1 MKGECWRETRCRF
14 WFFLVFGFSKCTTAP
29 PLAEPRWLSFLQRG
43 GIPGKVKSGA
53 FGRVAQTKEPGVHQ
67 NGGRNDSLAVYS
79 RPKAHTHTCTHTRGP
94 ALATTITRPILT
106 LEHPTLTNAGTT
118 TQDTSIAV
126 LVDHFYVDRTHYSL
140 QLQTQSAITSLPFPF
155 QFRASPAPPAAA
167 PSRPSHP
174 AAPPVSPPT
183 TSPRSTPRSC
193 PRRTPPRAST
203 GSQ

>member
-1 MKGECWRETRCRF
+1 MSAGEKRKIGF
-14 WFFLVFGFSKCTTAP
+14 GFFLFFLVFSKCTTAP

-118 TQDTSIAV
+118 TQDTSIAA
-126 LVDHFYVDRTHYSL
+126 LVHHFYVDRT
-140 QLQTQSAITSLPFPF
+140 QLHLITSLPFPF

-183 TSPRSTPRSC
+183 TSPRSIPRSY

-203 GSQ
+203 GSR

>member
-14 WFFLVFGFSKCTTAP
+14 WVFLVFCFSKCTTAP

-79 RPKAHTHTCTHTRGP
+79 RPKAHTHAHAARP
-94 ALATTITRPILT
+94 LAMTITRPILT

-118 TQDTSIAV
+118 TQDTSIAA
-126 LVDHFYVDRTHYSL
+126 LVHHFYVDRTHYLL
-140 QLQTQSAITSLPFPF
+140 QLRTHQSHLCLFLFNFQPLQLLPQPRLLVHLTLQHPPYLRPQRIRGPHLVHILREHLFPR
-155 QFRASPAPPAAA
+155 QQ
-167 PSRPSHP
+167 
-174 AAPPVSPPT
+174 VLNQ
-183 TSPRSTPRSC
+183 
-193 PRRTPPRAST
+193 RR
-203 GSQ
+203 

>member
-1 MKGECWRETRCRF
+1 MV
-14 WFFLVFGFSKCTTAP
+14 FFCFLLVFSKCTTAP

-79 RPKAHTHTCTHTRGP
+79 RPKAHTHAHAARP
-94 ALATTITRPILT
+94 LAMTITRPILT
-106 LEHPTLTNAGTT
+106 LEHPTLTNAGTA
-118 TQDTSIAV
+118 TQDTSIAA
-126 LVDHFYVDRTHYSL
+126 LVHHFYVDRT
-140 QLQTQSAITSLPFPF
+140 QLHLITSLPFPF
-155 QFRASPAPPAAA
+155 QSRASPAPPAAA

-183 TSPRSTPRSC
+183 TNPRSTPRSC

-203 GSQ
+203 GSR